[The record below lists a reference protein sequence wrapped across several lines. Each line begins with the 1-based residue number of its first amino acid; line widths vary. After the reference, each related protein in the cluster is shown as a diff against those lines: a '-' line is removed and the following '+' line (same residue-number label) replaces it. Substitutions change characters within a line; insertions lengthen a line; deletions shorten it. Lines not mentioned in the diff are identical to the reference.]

1 MVWKVGHILTANLH
15 NTSRLKIV
23 KVPKWYN
30 PIECDHLLRKK
41 DNLAATFSKKRVN
54 AYLQT

>member
-41 DNLAATFSKKRVN
+41 DNLAATFSKKE
-54 AYLQT
+54 